1 MNIDK
6 LKKLAG
12 IKIPREVS
20 AEPIDYDQQAEKE
33 LVKIMRQIGTLR
45 DDISHWAANL
55 SNSSTS
61 EYYYKYAIDL
71 LEKELQK
78 LQDDI
83 KIPGQ
88 NS

>member
-12 IKIPREVS
+12 IKMPREVS

-33 LVKIMRQIGTLR
+33 LVKIMTQIGTLR

-55 SNSSTS
+55 KHDASS
-61 EYYYKYAIDL
+61 EYYYNYAIGL

-78 LQDDI
+78 LKDDI